1 MRLMAIMAHP
11 DDAEIWAGGTICK
24 HVERGDEALIVYMA
38 ATEASVRG
46 EEAKR
51 GAAIMGAQVAFVGL
65 TDGQVRDLAE
75 ACERV
80 SAILND
86 FAPDILI
93 THWTDDF
100 HADHATTA
108 AIVRRVLPFAISHS
122 AKVPRLWACD
132 TYFSTGAHGPF
143 IPDVYVE
150 VTGQW
155 SRKLTAIRAH
165 HSQRPESWVALTERQ
180 CGLHGHRYTHTR
192 PHQSA
197 SMRRVLSAS
206 SPSALSRQWRISTP
220 DACGAAVLTPS
231 GKSYMYAAGKPRSD
245 SGRPVKARSDTRE
258 TC

>member
-1 MRLMAIMAHP
+1 MRFMAIMAHP

-38 ATEASVRG
+38 ATEDSVRG

-65 TDGQVRDLAE
+65 TDGQVRDLPE

-80 SAILND
+80 SAILNG

-132 TYFSTGAHGPF
+132 TCFSTGARGPF
-143 IPDVYVE
+143 VPDVYVD

-155 SRKLTAIRAH
+155 SRKLTAIRVH
-165 HSQRPESWVALTERQ
+165 RSQRPESWVALTERQ
-180 CGLHGHRYTHTR
+180 CGLHGHRYTPPETPPER
-192 PHQSA
+192 FYA
-197 SMRRVLSAS
+197 EGFKRVIPFGFIA
-206 SPSALSRQWRISTP
+206 
-220 DACGAAVLTPS
+220 
-231 GKSYMYAAGKPRSD
+231 
-245 SGRPVKARSDTRE
+245 PVAYLDT
-258 TC
+258 